1 MNLSSLAK
9 LSEDLESLAA
19 KAAPSVV
26 GIETW
31 PGQGTGLVLAPDGYV
46 ITNAHVALAS
56 RRRAPRVRLLGGEAL
71 PAELVGADRQTD
83 LAVLR
88 IPRGGLTPLP
98 LVESRRLKVGS
109 LVVAIGN
116 PFGFDR
122 SVSLGVI
129 SALDRMLPGRRGARF
144 EGMIQTDAAINPGNS
159 GGPLLDVHG
168 HVVGI
173 NTAVIP
179 YAQGIGFAVPAQ
191 TANWVA
197 AVLIRRGEIRRPRLG
212 VSARGEDMAPSVVA
226 TLGQERALRIHSV
239 DAGSP
244 AARAG
249 LREGDLLIQADDQPL
264 YGIDDLQRVM
274 VLKGDPEIRLEIFR
288 QSERRQVSVRPE
300 VPREAA

>member
-1 MNLSSLAK
+1 MNPGSLAD
-9 LSEDLESLAA
+9 LSQDLESLVAR
-19 KAAPSVV
+19 AAPSVV
-26 GIETW
+26 GIEGS
-31 PGQGTGLVLAPDGYV
+31 PGHGTGLILAPDGYV

-56 RRRAPRVRLLGGEAL
+56 RRRPPRVRLQGGEAL
-71 PAELVGADRQTD
+71 KAELVGADRQTD

-88 IPRGGLTPLP
+88 VGSGGLAPLP
-98 LVESRRLKVGS
+98 LVESRRMKVGS

-129 SALDRMLPGRRGARF
+129 SALDRSLPGRRGTRF

-179 YAQGIGFAVPAQ
+179 YAQGIGFAVPAH

-197 AVLIRRGEIRRPRLG
+197 SVLIRSGEIRRPRLG
-212 VSARGEDMAPSVVA
+212 VSARGEELAPASA
-226 TLGQERALRIHSV
+226 ETLGQSRAVRVYGVES
-239 DAGSP
+239 GSP
-244 AARAG
+244 ASGAG
-249 LREGDLLIQADDQPL
+249 LREGDLIVRADDQPL
-264 YGIDDLQRVM
+264 FSIDDLQRVM
-274 VLKGDPEIRLEIFR
+274 VLGGRPEIELEIFR
-288 QSERRQVSVRPE
+288 QSERRRIAVRPE
-300 VPREAA
+300 QPKEAA